1 MSSIKISQEE
11 ADKLLGMLKYTL
23 VSEIEFPQKR
33 ASTEFKVIG
42 DKKQDIFV
50 INLFRG
56 NINRLKYNM
65 GARIMKNGIL
75 LLELHMNPSNIHTN
89 PDGEKITGSHWHIY
103 SEEAGLLWAFPAEDL
118 NSEQF
123 VENTIIFLDKFNVIE
138 KPEIRF
144 QYELL

>member
-1 MSSIKISQEE
+1 
-11 ADKLLGMLKYTL
+11 
-23 VSEIEFPQKR
+23 
-33 ASTEFKVIG
+33 
-42 DKKQDIFV
+42 
-50 INLFRG
+50 
-56 NINRLKYNM
+56 M